1 MTPPAA
7 AERPCFLGDENF
19 NHHIIAGLRKLYPD
33 LDVITFI
40 ESGLPV
46 GLADPLLVEETARLG
61 RILLTHDKRTM
72 PGHFA
77 AVLARWLP
85 MDQHLP
91 GVLIIQEDFSVAEA
105 IDQLALV
112 WGASSADEWRDR
124 VVFLPE

>member
-1 MTPPAA
+1 MTPPSD
-7 AERPCFLGDENF
+7 AERPRYLGDENF
-19 NHHIIAGLRKLYPD
+19 NHHIISGLRRLYPD
-33 LDVITFI
+33 LDAITFS
-40 ESGLPV
+40 ESGLPE
-46 GLADPLLVEETARLG
+46 GLAVPLLVEETARLD

-77 AVLARWLP
+77 AVLARLLP
-85 MDQHLP
+85 IDQHLP
-91 GVLIIQEDFSVAEA
+91 GVLIIQEDFPVAEG